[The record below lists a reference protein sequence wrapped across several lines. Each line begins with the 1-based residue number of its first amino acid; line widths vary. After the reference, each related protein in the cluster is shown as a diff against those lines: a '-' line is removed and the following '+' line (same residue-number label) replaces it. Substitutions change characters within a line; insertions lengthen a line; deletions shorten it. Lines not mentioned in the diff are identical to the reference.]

1 MSLANFLLACLGGG
15 NSGSGAGPQAP
26 YLSAQEA
33 SQLPLDAF
41 VRRSLESAPSA
52 LEQNRDFVDI
62 FQGHLQR
69 GASSAQVARIVRES
83 LASMGGAGTSKAV
96 VDWACE
102 LLMLASQ
109 EKDSGNHE
117 SYRPPQATGGSYAQV
132 AGSGNGGGWETPKK
146 HKQQQQQQQQQQGG
160 GDVYIKSLFF
170 PSEESFGELINFLD
184 SAKTSLDICVFNITD
199 NDIARAIGNAKRRG
213 VNVRI
218 ITDDEQ
224 LKCQGN
230 DVERLNEQHGIPFK
244 TDSDPQKFMHSKF
257 AVIDRRAVWAGSY
270 NWTVGARRSNNES
283 VIVTNDPRTAHAY
296 SGEFERL
303 WSQF

>member
-1 MSLANFLLACLGGG
+1 MSLANILLACLGGG
-15 NSGSGAGPQAP
+15 SNANPQAP

-33 SQLPLDAF
+33 SQLPLDTF
-41 VRRSLESAPSA
+41 VHRSLECAPSV
-52 LEQNRDFVDI
+52 LEQSRDFVDI
-62 FQGHLQR
+62 FQGHMQR

-83 LASMGGAGTSKAV
+83 LSRMGGAGASKAT
-96 VDWACE
+96 VDWACQM
-102 LLMLASQ
+102 LMLASQ
-109 EKDSGNHE
+109 EKDGGNTE
-117 SYRPPQATGGSYAQV
+117 SYRPPQVAGGSYAQV
-132 AGSGNGGGWETPKK
+132 AGSGNGGWETPKQQQ
-146 HKQQQQQQQQQQGG
+146 HKQQQQQQQSG
-160 GDVYIKSLFF
+160 GDVYIKSFFF
-170 PSEESFGELINFLD
+170 PSEDSFAELINFLD

-199 NDIARAIGNAKRRG
+199 NDLARAIGNAKKRG

-230 DVERLNEQHGIPFK
+230 DVERLSEQHGIPFK

-283 VIVTNDPRTAHAY
+283 VIVTNDSRTAQAF

>member
-1 MSLANFLLACLGGG
+1 MSLTNILLACLGGG
-15 NSGSGAGPQAP
+15 GSNVGPQAP

-41 VRRSLESAPSA
+41 IRRSLVSAPSA
-52 LEQNRDFVDI
+52 LEQRSDFANM

-69 GASSAQVARIVRES
+69 GASSAQVARIVNES
-83 LASMGGAGTSKAV
+83 LANMDSAGTSKATAT
-96 VDWACE
+96 WACE

-109 EKDSGNHE
+109 EKGAHNQE

-132 AGSGNGGGWETPKK
+132 TGSGNGGGWETPKK
-146 HKQQQQQQQQQQGG
+146 NHPQPSSNGGG

-170 PSEESFGELINFLD
+170 PSEKSFGELINFLD

-199 NDIARAIGNAKRRG
+199 DDIARAIGNAKRRG

-224 LKCQGN
+224 LKCKGN
-230 DVERLNEQHGIPFK
+230 DVVRLNEQYNIPYK
-244 TDSDPQKFMHSKF
+244 TDNDPQKFMHSKF

-270 NWTVGARRSNNES
+270 NWTVSARRSNNES
-283 VIVTNDPRTAHAY
+283 VIVTNDPSTAAAY
-296 SGEFERL
+296 SGEFECL

>member
-1 MSLANFLLACLGGG
+1 MSLANILLACL
-15 NSGSGAGPQAP
+15 SGSNNSSPNSAGPHQP

-41 VRRSLESAPSA
+41 VQRSLESAPSV
-52 LEQNRDFVDI
+52 LEQSRDFVDI

-69 GASSAQVARIVRES
+69 GASLTQVAGIVRES
-83 LASMGGAGTSKAV
+83 LSRIGDAATSKAT

-109 EKDSGNHE
+109 EKDVLSQEN
-117 SYRPPQATGGSYAQV
+117 YRPPQAVNGSYAQV
-132 AGSGNGGGWETPKK
+132 AGSGNAGWETPKK
-146 HKQQQQQQQQQQGG
+146 QQGG
-160 GDVYIKSLFF
+160 GSSNSNNNVYIKSLFF
-170 PSEESFGELINFLD
+170 PSEVSFGELINFLD
-184 SAKTSLDICVFNITD
+184 SAKSSLDICVFNITD
-199 NDIARAIGNAKRRG
+199 NDIARAIGNAKKRG

-230 DVERLNEQHGIPFK
+230 DVERLSEQHNIPFK
-244 TDSDPQKFMHSKF
+244 TDNDPQKFMHSKF
-257 AVIDRRAVWAGSY
+257 AIIDRRAVWTGSY

-283 VIVTNDPRTAHAY
+283 VIVTNDPSTAHAY
-296 SGEFERL
+296 SEEFERL
-303 WSQF
+303 WNHFH